1 MRHSTAVAA
10 EAGTEAVTRAVVI
23 LAAGIGGLLVGAS
36 VTLALLS
43 DAPAQTSPAFPGG
56 GPVPL
61 TAPAEP
67 GTFLAWTPGGLPGGF
82 RARSTALDGIRRAVV
97 VKSDV
102 VWLTRSLSSA
112 GEVVDDPPR
121 GFAIPLEVAA
131 VHPSEYEPFVPPAE
145 RGALA
150 DLANG
155 LGVLGES
162 SARLRGLGPGA
173 MLEFGDVRVEVAAV
187 WPDELVGAH
196 ELLVARDVGRT
207 LGVTHDRYAL
217 VQPEG
222 EPTERRLAKM
232 LRSALPR
239 DLPVQIRSP
248 GETPYFRQGDA
259 VLPPIELKALFG
271 EFAARPAQ
279 GRPGYLEIDP
289 DWETTHIATERVPLL
304 GKVTCNVAL
313 FPQLRGAVR
322 EILELGLGDTIDS
335 YAGCYA
341 RRFANRDPT
350 QSISHHTWGVAFD
363 LNVPSNPF
371 GAPPDQDPRMV
382 EVFERW
388 GFIWG
393 GTFVRPDGMHF
404 EYHRPPAA

>member
-1 MRHSTAVAA
+1 VRRIAFALA
-10 EAGTEAVTRAVVI
+10 IAGVGF
-23 LAAGIGGLLVGAS
+23 LAGAG
-36 VTLALLS
+36 VTLAVQRGET
-43 DAPAQTSPAFPGG
+43 APRLPSALGG
-56 GPVPL
+56 GTPP
-61 TAPAEP
+61 TALSAP
-67 GTFLAWTPGGLPGGF
+67 GTFLAWTPGGLPEGF
-82 RARSTALDGIRRAVV
+82 RQRLASLAGIRRAVV

-121 GFAIPLEVAA
+121 GLAIPLEVAA
-131 VHPSEYEPFVPPAE
+131 VHPLEYEPFVPPAE
-145 RGALA
+145 RGVLA

-155 LGVLGES
+155 FGVLGES

-173 MLEFGDVRVEVAAV
+173 VLEFGDVHVEVVAV

-196 ELLVARDVGRT
+196 ELLVARDRGRT

-222 EPTERRLAKM
+222 EPTERHLAKL
-232 LRSALPR
+232 LRSALPPG
-239 DLPVQIRSP
+239 LPVQVRSP

-259 VLPPIELKALFG
+259 VLPPVEMKALFG
-271 EFAARPAQ
+271 EFSARPAP

-289 DWETTHIATERVPLL
+289 AWEATHIATERVPLL
-304 GKVTCNVAL
+304 GRVTCNVAM
-313 FPQLRGAVR
+313 FRQLRGAAR
-322 EILELGLGDTIDS
+322 ELIELGLRDTIES

-350 QSISHHTWGVAFD
+350 QSISHHTWGVAID
-363 LNVPSNPF
+363 LNVERNPF

-393 GTFVRPDGMHF
+393 GTFVLPDGMHF
-404 EYHRPPAA
+404 EYHRPPAES